1 MTDHQT
7 RLASDHAHADA
18 LQQAGWL
25 RLRADQPE
33 RLAAVYRQHRL
44 DLALPRGRA
53 ATEEGDFI
61 VIPVELIIQQDQ
73 KYLETSVVFAL
84 SKGVL
89 ISLERDVP
97 ISALEH
103 ASRQLLDSLLAG
115 RALDPGQI
123 LFRLIEALNDAAHVA
138 VRDIAAR
145 LDERSEAVLIASG
158 GFETSSRQAG
168 VADIAGTA
176 IALGEAEE
184 LVAKAVEG
192 QLMLARA
199 ARWLRRVAHEARFE
213 QSMPT
218 LLSDI
223 QSLRRYARFQ
233 HDKIRNLQQSLMTTM
248 DIKQNQVVKVFT
260 VITAVFT
267 PPTLVASFYGQNF
280 AHMPELELPWGE
292 WMVMGLTGMFALLPL
307 FYIKR
312 KGWMR

>member
-1 MTDHQT
+1 MTDLRT
-7 RLASDHAHADA
+7 RLATSHEHADA
-18 LQQAGWL
+18 LRQAGWL
-25 RLRADQPE
+25 RLHAEQLE
-33 RLAAVYRQHRL
+33 QLAAVHRQHGL
-44 DLALPRGRA
+44 DLSLPRGRA
-53 ATEEGDFI
+53 ATEEGDFL
-61 VIPVELIIQQDQ
+61 VIPVELIIQQGQ
-73 KYLETSVVFAL
+73 QYLETSMLFAL

-89 ISLERDVP
+89 ISLERDVR
-97 ISALEH
+97 ISALDH
-103 ASRQLLDSLLAG
+103 ASQQLHDGLTG
-115 RALDPGQI
+115 RSLDPAQI
-123 LFRLIEALNDAAHVA
+123 LFSLIESLNDAAHA
-138 VRDIAAR
+138 AIRDISAR
-145 LDERSEAVLIASG
+145 LDERSEAVVIASG
-158 GFETSSRQAG
+158 GFEMSKRQAG

-184 LVAKAVEG
+184 LVAKTVEG

-199 ARWLRRVAHEARFE
+199 GRWLRRIANDARFE
-213 QSMPT
+213 QSVPM

-292 WMVMGLTGMFALLPL
+292 WMVMGLTGLFALVPL
-307 FYIKR
+307 VYIKR